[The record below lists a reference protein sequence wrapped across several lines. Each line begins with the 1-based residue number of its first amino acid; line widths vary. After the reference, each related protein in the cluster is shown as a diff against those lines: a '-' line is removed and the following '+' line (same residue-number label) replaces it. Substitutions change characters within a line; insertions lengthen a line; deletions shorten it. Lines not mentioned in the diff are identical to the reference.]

1 MSLLDTL
8 NADMKK
14 AMKARDKETLSVV
27 RMVKSSL
34 QNEQIKVGHDLTE
47 DEELTVLAREMKQR
61 KDSKEE
67 FAAANREDLATQLEK
82 EMAILANH
90 MPQQLSA
97 EEVEGIV
104 REVIQ
109 ETNATSKADFGKV
122 MSAVMPKVK
131 GRADGKLVNATVKNL
146 LS

>member
-67 FAAANREDLATQLEK
+67 FAVANREDLATQLEK
-82 EMAILANH
+82 EMAILANY

>member
-67 FAAANREDLATQLEK
+67 FAAAKREDLATQLEK
-82 EMAILANH
+82 EMAILANY

>member
-82 EMAILANH
+82 EMAILANY